1 MLFLLSVVIIP
12 LNQPTLCAANSKEVL
27 ILDIPRLTLEDI
39 TPQYPNLYKFV
50 QNGATAIMTTP
61 LSEPVTLDQIYFTFN
76 SGTQV
81 KAAEDNYLLFGVSE
95 KYRQISAGDLYR
107 TLTGYQAPTA
117 GIVHIGFAKLIQL
130 NSKDITPNIGL
141 FGELLHRNSLKT
153 AAIGNADADLIS
165 RLGALLL
172 MDQKGQLDFGDIGED
187 SVQNDSAFPFGLR
200 TDNDQVFNNWHEL
213 RRKANVIA
221 VTLGDLERL
230 ERFSLYLTEPQW
242 ERYRRQILRR
252 YDSLLGRFFEEIN
265 FRQTLTLLF
274 TAQAPLRNTGAGQRL
289 SPVIIHGPGFGSG
302 LLYSPSTRKIG
313 IITSYDLP
321 ITILHYLKIPKSRY
335 FSGHGLQRVSGHWEM
350 VRTEQEQLIKNYD
363 VRWPLLTTYA
373 YILIGLVLAG
383 ILSGFFWSKHF
394 ALLQYLTDGYLYLI
408 TIPVVFLIEAAINPL
423 NWIAILGWT
432 LGLAT
437 LIWVMSRYWAK
448 GSPLLT
454 LSGIAF
460 LTTVVILTE
469 GFFNGF
475 LELRSF
481 FGYSAVAG
489 ARFYGVGNEYMGFL
503 LGAVIV
509 TVSTHV
515 KDITRFQ
522 KQILWVFTCFIA
534 IFLAH
539 PNLGSSVG
547 GGATALIGLGITTYL
562 WLGRPIRWK
571 DIVGLIAAA
580 ISLLVLVGLWDYY
593 LNNANMTHL
602 GQFLDVI
609 RSQGFDTIAN
619 LIKRKLDLNIRLIA
633 YTFWTKVLLLI
644 LLIIPILYKRPPLQV
659 ERFIQKYPGEA
670 RGFFGLTLT
679 AIVALLIND
688 SGIVT
693 VTTMYMFGLPMILLL
708 ILEDWKMRSGFK
720 KGDESNGNS
729 KNDSIES

>member
-1 MLFLLSVVIIP
+1 MLRRIFVFFLLSVILFTINKP
-12 LNQPTLCAANSKEVL
+12 ALCAANSKEVL

-39 TPQYPNLYKFV
+39 TPQYPNLYRLVK
-50 QNGATAIMTTP
+50 NGATAIMTTP
-61 LSEPVTLDQIYFTFN
+61 LSEPVNLDQIYFTFN

-81 KAAEDNYLLFGVSE
+81 KTAEDNYLLFGVSE
-95 KYRQISAGDLYR
+95 KFRQIPTGDLYQS
-107 TLTGYQAPTA
+107 LMGYKAPSS
-117 GIVHIGFAKLIQL
+117 GIVHIGLAKLIQL

-141 FGELLHRNSLKT
+141 FGELLHRGLFKT

-165 RLGALLL
+165 RSGALLL
-172 MDQKGQLDFGDIGED
+172 MDQKGQLDLGNIGED
-187 SVQNDSAFPFGLR
+187 SIQDDSSFPFGHR
-200 TDNDQVFNNWHEL
+200 TNNEQVFNTWHEF
-213 RRKANVIA
+213 RGKANVIA

-242 ERYRRQILRR
+242 GNYRRQILHR
-252 YDSLLGRFFEEIN
+252 YDSLVGRFFEEIDH
-265 FRQTLTLLF
+265 RQTLTLLF

-289 SPVIIHGPGFGSG
+289 SPVVILGPGFESG
-302 LLYSPSTRKIG
+302 LLYSPSTRKTG
-313 IITSYDLP
+313 IITCYDLP
-321 ITILHYLKIPKSRY
+321 ITILHYLNIPKSRY
-335 FSGHGLQRVSGHWEM
+335 FSGHILQRVSGDWQT
-350 VRTEQEQLIKNYD
+350 VRDEQQQLIQNYN

-373 YILIGLVLAG
+373 YILIGL
-383 ILSGFFWSKHF
+383 ILFGVVGALFWSKHHTLF
-394 ALLQYLTDGYLYLI
+394 NYLANAYLYLI

-423 NWIAILGWT
+423 NWFAILGWT
-432 LGLAT
+432 LGLAM
-437 LIWVMSRYWAK
+437 LIWLIVRYWSK
-448 GSPLLT
+448 GKPLLI
-454 LSGIAF
+454 LSGIAL
-460 LTTVVILTE
+460 LTIVVILLE

-503 LGAVIV
+503 LGAIIV
-509 TVSTHV
+509 TVSTQL
-515 KDITRFQ
+515 KKITGYQ
-522 KQILWVFTCFIA
+522 KQILWAITCFIA

-547 GGATALIGLGITTYL
+547 GGATALVGLGITTYL
-562 WLGRPIRWK
+562 WLGRPIHWK

-593 LNNANMTHL
+593 LNNINMTHF
-602 GQFLDVI
+602 GQFLDIV
-609 RSQGFDTIAN
+609 RSQGFNTIAD
-619 LIKRKLDLNIRLIA
+619 LVKRKLDLNFRLIA

-644 LLIIPILYKRPPLQV
+644 LLAIPILYKKPPFIV
-659 ERFIQKYPGEA
+659 SRFLQKYPDET

-693 VTTMYMFGLPMILLL
+693 VTTMYMFGLPMLLL
-708 ILEDWKMRSGFK
+708 LVLEDWIARVRVD
-720 KGDESNGNS
+720 KGDDSNG
-729 KNDSIES
+729 DS